1 MSHLRCDKCQTAWN
15 IAIEALVTT
24 KGVYPVD
31 YSLPLYVR
39 TDACCD
45 GLGAYLFQI
54 VETEDISRT
63 RVRAIVCRWHP
74 LCDCA
79 PGAHPPG
86 KSLLP
91 SRPSSFPGGPRL
103 G

>member
-1 MSHLRCDKCQTAWN
+1 MRC
-15 IAIEALVTT
+15 EAKVRYGRYTL
-24 KGVYPVD
+24 KGKSRY
-31 YSLPLYVR
+31 R
-39 TDACCD
+39 R
-45 GLGAYLFQI
+45 QRR
-54 VETEDISRT
+54 ETGDISRT

-86 KSLLP
+86 KSLLS